1 MKQGFHRVGRRTMSR
16 VALAGMLGLG
26 LALAGC
32 GGNDDEDETKA
43 DKQGVRNLR
52 HAFDHLAGGMRL
64 ENVTGLVGQSPQS
77 QSQFSPSG
85 NSTLYTVAEW
95 SDYSYG
101 AQENLIVWFLP
112 SGAIAYTQYVLQG
125 SQVESLERYF

>member
-26 LALAGC
+26 LVLAGC

-43 DKQGVRNLR
+43 DKKGISTLR
-52 HAFDHLAGGMRL
+52 AAYDSLVVGMRS
-64 ENVTGLVGQSPQS
+64 ENVVGLVGQAPQQQYS
-77 QSQFSPSG
+77 YRRDATG
-85 NSTLYTVAEW
+85 TLNTVNVW

-101 AQENLIVWFLP
+101 AQENLYVEFWPDGRIYW
-112 SGAIAYTQYVLQG
+112 AQYVLQG
-125 SQVESLERYF
+125 DQVTTLQRNF